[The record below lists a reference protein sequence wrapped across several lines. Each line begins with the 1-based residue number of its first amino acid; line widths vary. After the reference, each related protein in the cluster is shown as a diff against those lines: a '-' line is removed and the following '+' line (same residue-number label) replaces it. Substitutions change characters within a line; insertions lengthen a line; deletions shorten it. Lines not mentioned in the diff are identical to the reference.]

1 MKLLV
6 KTRGPYSLV
15 DPYTHQMIRK
25 NGWTVVTMTP
35 FVEQQRGYQIETVAE
50 LPNAASDAEWLEYV
64 EGSKGDLE
72 LAKASY
78 LSKFEGK
85 PEKPA
90 APAAPA
96 TPVAETPPAKRPY
109 NRRKDV

>member
-15 DPYTHQMIRK
+15 DPYSLQMIRK
-25 NGWTVVTMTP
+25 NGWTVVSLTP
-35 FVEQQRGYQIETVAE
+35 FIEQQRGYQIETVAE
-50 LPNAASDAEWLEYV
+50 LPNAATDDEWLEYV
-64 EGSKGDLE
+64 KASDGDLD

-78 LSKFEGK
+78 MSKFEGK
-85 PEKPA
+85 SDEPA
-90 APAAPA
+90 APVSPA
-96 TPVAETPPAKRPY
+96 TEAPPAKRPY